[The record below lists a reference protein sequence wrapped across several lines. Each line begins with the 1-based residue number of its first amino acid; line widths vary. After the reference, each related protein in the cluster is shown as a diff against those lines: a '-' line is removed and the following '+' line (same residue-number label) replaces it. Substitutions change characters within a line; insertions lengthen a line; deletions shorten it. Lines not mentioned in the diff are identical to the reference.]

1 MNEFVLNKI
10 YKIILWLLRILLWG
24 LVAVAVIYLCYVLSD
39 ILVVFAV
46 SVLLALIF
54 DPFVSMIEKKGLNR
68 ILSSLIIFAVFFFI
82 IYLIFSF
89 LVPSFIQQMK
99 QLIEKVK
106 VYLTFTQ
113 IRKIGTE
120 VQKTIPLIKSGDLQ
134 ERITRY
140 ISVQV
145 ENSFNYFSTL
155 FSTVLSTIAI
165 LVIVPFITFFLVKDN
180 KKIIRGILNII
191 PNKYF
196 EMSYYVIKKITF
208 QLSRYARAWIFDA
221 SFVGCTMGVGL
232 YFIGIDNALPL
243 GVIAGF
249 GHLVPYF
256 GPVIGG
262 IPAILISLIQYGDF
276 SRVPHIV
283 ILVLAT
289 YAFDNGIVQP
299 FVFSKSLDIHP
310 VIIILLI
317 IAGGQLFGIIGM
329 LLAIPTATVIKT
341 FTKEIYFAF
350 TNYKIAKL

>member
-1 MNEFVLNKI
+1 MLNKI
-10 YKIILWLLRILLWG
+10 YNIILWVLRIILWG
-24 LVAVAVIYLCYVLSD
+24 SVAVAIVYLCYLLSD
-39 ILVVFAV
+39 MLVVLAV
-46 SVLLALIF
+46 SFLLALIF
-54 DPFVSMIEKKGLNR
+54 DPFVTLIERKGINR
-68 ILSSLIIFAVFFFI
+68 LLSSLIIFAVFFFI

-89 LVPSFIQQMK
+89 LVPSFIQQMR

-120 VQKTIPLIKSGDLQ
+120 VQKTIPLIKSNDLQ

-145 ENSFNYFSTL
+145 ENSFYYFSTL
-155 FSTVLSTIAI
+155 FSTLLSTIAI

-180 KKIIRGILNII
+180 KKIVRGMLNIV

-196 EMSYYVIKKITF
+196 EMSYYVIKKVAY
-208 QLSRYARAWIFDA
+208 QLSRYVRAWIFDA
-221 SFVGCTMGVGL
+221 SFVGCTMGIGL
-232 YFIGIDNALPL
+232 YFIGIDNALSL

-276 SRVPHIV
+276 SRVPYI
-283 ILVLAT
+283 IFLVLAT

-350 TNYKIAKL
+350 SNYKIAKL

>member
-1 MNEFVLNKI
+1 MNELVLNRI
-10 YKIILWLLRILLWG
+10 YKIILWIMRIILWG
-24 LVAVAVIYLCYVLSD
+24 GVGLVIVYICYLISD
-39 ILVVFAV
+39 ILIVFV
-46 SVLLALIF
+46 ISVLLALIF
-54 DPFVSMIEKKGLNR
+54 DPFVSMLEKRGLGR
-68 ILSSLIIFAVFFFI
+68 LLSSLIIFAVFFFV

-89 LVPSFIQQMK
+89 LVPSFVQQMK

-113 IRKIGTE
+113 IKKIGTE

-145 ENSFNYFSTL
+145 ENSFNYFSSL

-180 KKIIRGILNII
+180 KKIIRGFLNII

-196 EMSYYVIKKITF
+196 EMSYYVMKKVTF
-208 QLSRYARAWIFDA
+208 QLSKYVRAWIFDA
-221 SFVGCTMGVGL
+221 TFVGCIMGIGL
-232 YFIGIDNALPL
+232 FSIGIDNSLPL

-262 IPAILISLIQYGDF
+262 IPAILISIIQYGDF
-276 SRVPHIV
+276 SRVPYIV
-283 ILVLAT
+283 FLVLAT

-299 FVFSKSLDIHP
+299 YIFSKSLDIHP
-310 VIIILLI
+310 IVIILLI
-317 IAGGQLFGIIGM
+317 IAGGQLFGVIGM

-341 FTKEIYFAF
+341 FSKEIYFVYS
-350 TNYKIAKL
+350 NYKIAKL

>member
-1 MNEFVLNKI
+1 MNEIVLNRISKFT
-10 YKIILWLLRILLWG
+10 LRG
-24 LVAVAVIYLCYVLSD
+24 VAVLIFLYLCYLLSD
-39 ILVVFAV
+39 ILIVFV
-46 SVLLALIF
+46 ISVLLSLIF
-54 DPFVSMIEKKGLNR
+54 DPFVSMIEKKGLSR
-68 ILSSLIIFAVFFFI
+68 LLSSLIIFAVFIFI

-106 VYLTFTQ
+106 VYLTYTQ
-113 IRKIGTE
+113 LRKIGTE

-134 ERITRY
+134 EKITNY
-140 ISVQV
+140 ISVQI

-155 FSTVLSTIAI
+155 FSSLLSTIAI

-180 KKIIRGILNII
+180 KKIIRGILNIV

-196 EMSYYVIKKITF
+196 EMSYYVIRKVTF

-221 SFVGCTMGVGL
+221 SFVGCAMGVGL

-276 SRVPHIV
+276 SRVPYI
-283 ILVLAT
+283 IFLVLAT

-299 FVFSKSLDIHP
+299 YIFSKNLGIHP
-310 VIIILLI
+310 IIIILLI
-317 IAGGQLFGIIGM
+317 IAGGQLFGVIGM

-341 FTKEIYFAF
+341 FAKEIYFAF
-350 TNYKIAKL
+350 SNYKIAKL

>member
-1 MNEFVLNKI
+1 MNEIVLNRISKFT
-10 YKIILWLLRILLWG
+10 LRAA
-24 LVAVAVIYLCYVLSD
+24 AVLIFLYLCYLLSD
-39 ILVVFAV
+39 ILIVFV
-46 SVLLALIF
+46 ISVLLSLIF
-54 DPFVSMIEKKGLNR
+54 DPFVSMFEKKGLSR
-68 ILSSLIIFAVFFFI
+68 LLSSLIIFAVFFFI

-106 VYLTFTQ
+106 IYLTFTQ
-113 IRKIGTE
+113 LRKIGTE
-120 VQKTIPLIKSGDLQ
+120 VQRTIPLIKSGDLQ
-134 ERITRY
+134 ERMTNY

-155 FSTVLSTIAI
+155 FSSLLTTIAI

-180 KKIIRGILNII
+180 KKIIRGILNIV

-196 EMSYYVIKKITF
+196 EMSYYVIRKVTF
-208 QLSRYARAWIFDA
+208 QLSRYVRAWIFDA
-221 SFVGCTMGVGL
+221 SFVGCAMGIGL

-262 IPAILISLIQYGDF
+262 IPAILISLIQNGDF
-276 SRVPHIV
+276 SRVPHI
-283 ILVLAT
+283 IFLVLAT
-289 YAFDNGIVQP
+289 YTFDNGIVQP
-299 FVFSKSLDIHP
+299 YIFSKSLDIHP
-310 VIIILLI
+310 IIIILLI

-341 FTKEIYFAF
+341 FAKEIYFAF
-350 TNYKIAKL
+350 SNYKIAKL

>member
-10 YKIILWLLRILLWG
+10 YKIILWLLRILLGG
-24 LVAVAVIYLCYVLSD
+24 LVAVAIIYLCYILSD

-54 DPFVSMIEKKGLNR
+54 DPFVTMIEKKGLNR
-68 ILSSLIIFAVFFFI
+68 LLSSLIIFAVFFFI

-145 ENSFNYFSTL
+145 ENSFNYFSSL

-165 LVIVPFITFFLVKDN
+165 SVIVPFITFFLVKDN

-208 QLSRYARAWIFDA
+208 QLSRYVRAWIFDA
-221 SFVGCTMGVGL
+221 TFVGCAMGIGL

-276 SRVPHIV
+276 SRVPYIV
-283 ILVLAT
+283 FLVLAT

>member
-10 YKIILWLLRILLWG
+10 YNIILWVLRIILWG
-24 LVAVAVIYLCYVLSD
+24 SVAVAIVYLCYLLSD
-39 ILVVFAV
+39 MLVVLAV
-46 SVLLALIF
+46 SFLLALIF
-54 DPFVSMIEKKGLNR
+54 DPFVTLIERKGINR
-68 ILSSLIIFAVFFFI
+68 LLSSLIIFAVFFFI

-89 LVPSFIQQMK
+89 LVPSFIQQMR

-120 VQKTIPLIKSGDLQ
+120 VQKTIPLIKSNDLQ

-145 ENSFNYFSTL
+145 ENSFYYFSTL
-155 FSTVLSTIAI
+155 FSTLLSTIAI

-180 KKIIRGILNII
+180 KKIVRGMLNIV

-196 EMSYYVIKKITF
+196 EMSYYVIKKVAY
-208 QLSRYARAWIFDA
+208 QLSRYVRAWIFDA
-221 SFVGCTMGVGL
+221 SFVGCTMGIGL
-232 YFIGIDNALPL
+232 YFIGIDNALSL

-276 SRVPHIV
+276 SRVPYI
-283 ILVLAT
+283 IFLVLAT

-350 TNYKIAKL
+350 SNYKIAKL